1 MVDVVHISLLVYN
14 RLGQTEYFFLV
25 FSFLRNELTFLNLLL
40 RYVLF
45 DDVLSSCML
54 SLFFNENTSS
64 NKDGWLRCLLF
75 CFVYSSRPR
84 GNKIIK
90 PYLAQLS

>member
-1 MVDVVHISLLVYN
+1 MLVNGNLEFDEILLATHCTSYQAGVRGRGRQSN
-14 RLGQTEYFFLV
+14 FFFGV
-25 FSFLRNELTFLNLLL
+25 SFLRNELTFLNLLL

-54 SLFFNENTSS
+54 SLFFSENTSS

-75 CFVYSSRPR
+75 CFVYSSRP
-84 GNKIIK
+84 
-90 PYLAQLS
+90 